1 MSPKRPKGQISGK
14 KADELRRNRARLAEL
29 LASSGAGSGGGGDA
43 DIREALFLAAIGSSV
58 GPGGI
63 SNSGALARG
72 SLYHFLRKRSRQSRG
87 EQFFAE
93 EHVGYSP
100 GVAMGGL
107 GLIRRAD
114 ARLVA
119 DVLGADVQRVRE
131 VQRNTVLQDVDAVLR
146 ADYRTGR
153 IEQAL
158 RAGMRGQ
165 GPDPDT
171 PPEHLWRRGLDETL
185 DTGRMNPRE
194 LALHWLSAANSNEPG
209 AREAQERF
217 FAELAGKHPQLAESV
232 ERHMLRDPNHTG
244 SAASSRIDA
253 NSVMAGASPQ
263 ADGRPLETMEEY
275 WAKAVPWFKDSR
287 ADLNKLRDDAESL
300 SAAVLD
306 GRVPVTVLADVRAG
320 AAANKS
326 LPGFGEDHDRNLE
339 KARARVSGGAA
350 DAFPQGDAL
359 LDTLDRAR
367 GYPVNSLP
375 DRAGSVAAGNAVKA
389 DLRAHDATRA
399 LGPALVLGDSRLP
412 VTSAQLGRARDEN
425 GGAVLRPDG
434 VRGLGA
440 RDGEGIAPGRGPG
453 ARGSEARAAEQG
465 ERREKRTELA
475 RTRAQAALY
484 RRGEAA
490 RAAAGDS
497 PRGLPAQR
505 AQRERAV
512 GRLTAVHEGQRRRRS
527 TTTAH
532 TRTSRAR

>member
-1 MSPKRPKGQISGK
+1 MSAKRPKGQISGK

-72 SLYHFLRKRSRQSRG
+72 SLYHSLRKRSRQSRG
-87 EQFFAE
+87 EQFYAE

-100 GVAMGGL
+100 EVAMGGL

-119 DVLGADVQRVRE
+119 DVLGTDVQRVRE
-131 VQRNTVLQDVDAVLR
+131 VQRNTALQDVDAVLR

-158 RAGMRGQ
+158 REGMRGQ
-165 GPDPDT
+165 DPDT

-217 FAELAGKHPQLAESV
+217 FDELAEKHPQLAESV
-232 ERHMLRDPNHTG
+232 ERHMLRDPHHTG

-275 WAKAVPWFKDSR
+275 WAKAVPWFKDNR
-287 ADLNKLRDDAESL
+287 ADVNKLRDDAESL

-306 GRVPVTVLADVRAG
+306 GRVPVTVLADVRAN
-320 AAANKS
+320 AVANKS

-339 KARARVSGGAA
+339 RAQARVAGGAA
-350 DAFPQGDAL
+350 DAFPPGDAL
-359 LDTLDRAR
+359 LDTFDRAR
-367 GYPVNSLP
+367 GYPVDSLP
-375 DRAGSVAAGNAVKA
+375 DRAASVAAGNAVKA

-399 LGPALVLGDSRLP
+399 LSPALVLGDSRLP
-412 VTSAQLGRARDEN
+412 VTGAQAGSALAAN
-425 GGAVLRPDG
+425 GSAVLRPDG
-434 VRGLGA
+434 VRTLGA
-440 RDGEGIAPGRGPG
+440 REGEGDAPGRGPG
-453 ARGSEARAAEQG
+453 ARGPEARVAEQR
-465 ERREKRTELA
+465 ERREKRTAIA

-505 AQRERAV
+505 AQQERAA

-527 TTTAH
+527 ATTAH
-532 TRTSRAR
+532 TRTARAR